1 MFESQQMNFAEGP
14 FVLPAG
20 SGAGRRGAGGDGDG
34 FGKRPVAAGRCQAAP
49 GRELLALAVQWCVVV
64 RHEPQELGWTGR
76 GSRSSRGRAACP
88 HTRSSHADRSE
99 PN

>member
-20 SGAGRRGAGGDGDG
+20 SRVGRRGAGRDGDG

-49 GRELLALAVQWCVVV
+49 GQELLALAVQ
-64 RHEPQELGWTGR
+64 
-76 GSRSSRGRAACP
+76 
-88 HTRSSHADRSE
+88 
-99 PN
+99 